1 MMSHEQDAI
10 KEILKGINYMINNAL
25 SGVTQIYDGV
35 VVSQAGE
42 KWNVRYNGEVH
53 LVKKIGNG
61 VPQINSIVK
70 VYVPQGNYSSA
81 WFEPPLNPY
90 PVGAVYISIENVS
103 PQVLFGGEWE
113 RIEGRFLLGADESY
127 KAGSTGG
134 EAQHTL
140 SIDEMPSHQH
150 KLIGKGGAYEG
161 KISDALVAPGDI
173 YPDQVAFHQG
183 SGYWDQ
189 GRYELEKIGGGKPHN
204 NMPPYLAVYMWKR
217 IG

>member
-113 RIEGRFLLGADESY
+113 KIEGRFLLGASVDYPAGEAKGEATHTLTQQEMPQHTHNF
-127 KAGSTGG
+127 KATGFANQTYSSLINSSSTYPNNPGISTSVGYTSGGYIGIDYTGG
-134 EAQHTL
+134 
-140 SIDEMPSHQH
+140 S
-150 KLIGKGGAYEG
+150 
-161 KISDALVAPGDI
+161 
-173 YPDQVAFHQG
+173 
-183 SGYWDQ
+183 
-189 GRYELEKIGGGKPHN
+189 KPHN